1 MLDGKF
7 EALPVSVLSF
17 SFANSLLKQDQPN
30 AWQPFGFG
38 LRACIGRAFAWQ
50 EVILVMASIIQKFD
64 LEMVDPD
71 YELEILQSLTIKP
84 KNFRIRAKLR
94 E

>member
-1 MLDGKF
+1 M
-7 EALPVSVLSF
+7 P
-17 SFANSLLKQDQPN
+17 LKKHQPN

-64 LEMVDPD
+64 LEMVDPN

-84 KNFRIRAKLR
+84 KNFRIKAKLR